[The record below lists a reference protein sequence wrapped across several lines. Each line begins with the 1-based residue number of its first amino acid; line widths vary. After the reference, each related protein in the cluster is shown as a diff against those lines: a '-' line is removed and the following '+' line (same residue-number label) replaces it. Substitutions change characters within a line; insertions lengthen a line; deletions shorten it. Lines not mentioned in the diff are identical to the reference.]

1 MGRRLRH
8 GRAHSLDFRAVG
20 WFPSALGEGQQ
31 AELRAAVPELPTESD
46 IELTN
51 WNWRAVRQFVRERF
65 GISLSRSGGVNYRH
79 RLGFVLKRP
88 QKRLV
93 QADHAKREFFVAEY
107 AARWDEAGRSGAQI
121 CFADAARFRADAA
134 LRGQWA
140 LPGEPALVDSSS
152 PRDGEKASYYSA
164 VCLETGAV
172 EWMEL
177 AGNSNSATSAAF
189 LRQLR
194 ERHAGPLNV
203 IWDNAP
209 AHRGAAVRE

>member
-1 MGRRLRH
+1 M
-8 GRAHSLDFRAVG
+8 
-20 WFPSALGEGQQ
+20 
-31 AELRAAVPELPTESD
+31 PELPTESD
-46 IELTN
+46 IELAN

-93 QADHAKREFFVAEY
+93 QADHAKRESFVAEY

-152 PRDGEKASYYSA
+152 PRHGEKASYYSA

-177 AGNSNSATSAAF
+177 AGNSNSATSAGLPETTAGETRRA
-189 LRQLR
+189 L
-194 ERHAGPLNV
+194 ERDLGQRSGAPGRGGKGVAPDAGPG
-203 IWDNAP
+203 P
-209 AHRGAAVRE
+209 AADEPAGLQSGLQRR